1 MHPWILLGIS
11 FLLGSL
17 PFGFWVGKSQGIDI
31 RKHGSG
37 NIGSTNVSRVLGK
50 KWGFFVFGL
59 DFLKGWGAVFLTEKW
74 AQIDDPTMI
83 HAWAVGAALLVIIG
97 HNYTPWLGFKGGKGI
112 ASSAGVLLAL
122 MPWALLV
129 GGVTWGI
136 LMKVTKT
143 VSIAS
148 LAACVVVP
156 TATWFLYPGEKSLFL
171 FAFLA
176 GAMGIWRHR
185 SNIRRLIAGEEFSF
199 KKNESKTE
207 GES

>member
-1 MHPWILLGIS
+1 MDPWILLGFA

-17 PFGFWVGKSQGIDI
+17 PFGFWVGKSRGIDI
-31 RKHGSG
+31 RQHGSG

-50 KWGFFVFGL
+50 KWGFLVFGL
-59 DFLKGWGAVFLTEKW
+59 DFLKGWGAVFLMKKY
-74 AQIDDPTMI
+74 AVLADPTMI
-83 HAWAVGAALLVIIG
+83 HVWSVGAALLVIMG

-129 GGVTWGI
+129 GVVTWVL
-136 LMKVTKT
+136 LMKLTKT

-156 TATWFLYPGEKSLFL
+156 SATWFLYPGEKALFF

-199 KKNESKTE
+199 KKESSKT
-207 GES
+207 GPTP